1 MSKTI
6 LFPDSRFPIP
16 VPRFPIPDSRFPIPF
31 AIKNPIYL
39 LQYKSYEFGL

>member
-1 MSKTI
+1 MIETI

-16 VPRFPIPDSRFPIPF
+16 DSRFPIPDSRFPILDS
-31 AIKNPIYL
+31 IYL